1 MSELVK
7 IIMECNACVVFAK
20 LDCVIDWAIDVGD
33 KKVLSVPKGTAFFSH
48 LEQLLKHCSSGRYV
62 IMRDTVHCST

>member
-7 IIMECNACVVFAK
+7 IIMECNACVVLAK

-33 KKVLSVPKGTAFFSH
+33 KKVLSVPR
-48 LEQLLKHCSSGRYV
+48 EQLSSVTLSSCSSTAPQA
-62 IMRDTVHCST
+62 DTSS